1 MYPAVELHV
10 GQETACDGVVVRR
23 YSTHYSC
30 SCPAWRFQQRP
41 VQQRTC
47 AHLRKVLGDEYENV
61 RIESIAPGGKVQ
73 LELPRTPR
81 KRRYA
86 YEAQSP
92 GTPGSVSSP
101 SSTFSSPTKRHQS
114 SGPIQITLGFESV
127 QIGVE
132 NRHVRLMLTAPCPP
146 CASMVSFPQPN
157 RLVGQRKGSFLPN
170 SLTVYVHFGMEHIY
184 GRVKAANGWHLHGG
198 SSVRIS

>member
-1 MYPAVELHV
+1 MCANNTATPGGTGTSVSIGDPGEEYTVYPAIELHV
-10 GQETACDGVVVRR
+10 GQEITCDGVVARR

-47 AHLRKVLGDEYENV
+47 AHLRKVLGDEYEDV
-61 RIESIAPGGKVQ
+61 RIESIAPSGKTQ

-92 GTPGSVSSP
+92 GTPGSASSP
-101 SSTFSSPTKRHQS
+101 SSSYSSPTKRRQS
-114 SGPIQITLGFESV
+114 SYPIQITLGSGSV
-127 QIGVE
+127 QIGIE
-132 NRHVRLMLTAPCPP
+132 NRHVRLTLTAPCPP
-146 CASMVSFPQPN
+146 CACVVSIPRPY
-157 RLVGQRKGSFLPN
+157 RLVGQRKGSFY
-170 SLTVYVHFGMEHIY
+170 LT
-184 GRVKAANGWHLHGG
+184 A
-198 SSVRIS
+198 